1 MFVQIHSWCCRLL
14 SFWSRP
20 PQLCSL
26 ASEKELWKINKKQ
39 KHDEFLTPPGS
50 INVSLAF
57 HCQEKCQ
64 RLWQGS
70 LEQGLLNPES
80 NALTRRPLCSL
91 MWVTSNPSQL
101 MRYLLTIA
109 RNFAFMLTLC
119 TLISEC
125 IISILFFIQ
134 FPKYRQ
140 GEFVYRS
147 KAFFVGDHFL
157 YSHDLNVW
165 FRGNNVGRN

>member
-1 MFVQIHSWCCRLL
+1 MSKYIAGVVASFRFDRVHHSFAHSHLKKNC
-14 SFWSRP
+14 
-20 PQLCSL
+20 
-26 ASEKELWKINKKQ
+26 EKINKKQ

-57 HCQEKCQ
+57 HCKEKCQ
-64 RLWQGS
+64 RLYQGS
-70 LEQGLLNPES
+70 LEQRLLNPES

-101 MRYLLTIA
+101 MSDLLTIA
-109 RNFAFMLTLC
+109 RNFAFLLTLY

-125 IISILFFIQ
+125 IISILFPVLFFIQ
-134 FPKYRQ
+134 FLRYRQ

-147 KAFFVGDHFL
+147 KAFLVGDHFL
-157 YSHDLNVW
+157 YSHDLNV
-165 FRGNNVGRN
+165 

>member
-1 MFVQIHSWCCRLL
+1 MSKYIAGVVASFRFDRVHHSFAHSHLKKNC
-14 SFWSRP
+14 
-20 PQLCSL
+20 
-26 ASEKELWKINKKQ
+26 EKINKKQ
-39 KHDEFLTPPGS
+39 KHDEFLTPPGF

-57 HCQEKCQ
+57 HCQENCQ

-101 MRYLLTIA
+101 MSDLLTIA
-109 RNFAFMLTLC
+109 RNFAFMLTLY

-134 FPKYRQ
+134 FLRYRQ

-157 YSHDLNVW
+157 YSHDLNV
-165 FRGNNVGRN
+165 